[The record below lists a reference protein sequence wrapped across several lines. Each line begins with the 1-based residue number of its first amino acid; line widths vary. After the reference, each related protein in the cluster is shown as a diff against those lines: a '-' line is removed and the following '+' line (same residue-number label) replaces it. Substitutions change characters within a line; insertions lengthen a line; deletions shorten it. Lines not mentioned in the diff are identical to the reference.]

1 MSGAL
6 AAPLHEAI
14 RNSSL
19 AIALVQLRTR
29 RFVEVS
35 RRAATF
41 FGGEPRA
48 LRGTDA
54 LAVSDEPETSGR
66 AWDVI
71 ADGLLDGYQARRKLR
86 GSHGTVDSHIW
97 TRVLRRNGTDADAVV
112 IVTPVRG
119 ELDWPLDDTD
129 DDREAVVVAHR
140 VGPDR
145 EALPHQGSLEY
156 LVVPVLEIVHPDDIA
171 TILTTIEEALSH
183 RAQVSVV
190 VRVRD
195 EAGSWQ
201 RSQLSLGPVDD
212 ETQSFGFALTGAGEA
227 TALVPP
233 RERVIELEQR
243 LQRIAREV
251 EAAGVVSGFGRPP
264 DAETLPGLEN
274 LTSRQWEVV
283 TRLARGERVSEMARG
298 MYLSPSTVRNH
309 LANLFRKVGVHSQS
323 EFLDLLRR
331 HDRTQAAQSARAYVP
346 NA

>member
-1 MSGAL
+1 
-6 AAPLHEAI
+6 LHEAI

-19 AIALVQLRTR
+19 AIALVQLPTR

-35 RRAATF
+35 RRAAAF

-48 LRGTDA
+48 MRGTDA

-86 GSHGTVDSHIW
+86 GSHGAVDSHIW
-97 TRVLRRNGTDADAVV
+97 TRVLRRNGADADADAVV
-112 IVTPVRG
+112 IVTPAHG

-129 DDREAVVVAHR
+129 DDREAAVVAHR

-145 EALPHQGSLEY
+145 EALPHQGPLEY
-156 LVVPVLEIVHPDDIA
+156 LVVAVLEIVHPDDFAIV
-171 TILTTIEEALSH
+171 LTAIEEALSH
-183 RAQVSVV
+183 RVQVSVV

-195 EAGSWQ
+195 EARSWQ
-201 RSQLSLGPVDD
+201 RSQLSLGPIDD
-212 ETQSFGFALTGAGEA
+212 ETQSFVFALTGAGEA

-251 EAAGVVSGFGRPP
+251 EAAGVVSAFGRPP
-264 DAETLPGLEN
+264 DAKTLPGLAD

-331 HDRTQAAQSARAYVP
+331 HDRAESAPSSRAYVP